1 MHRRA
6 ALIAVLS
13 TGFAAACA
21 DMSMQHIQT
30 KETILEDTLKNYA
43 ATIRWGDM
51 LQAQAF
57 VDPAYRQAHPMSD
70 LDMQRYRQV
79 QVTAYNDQPAA
90 ADQRDRGGA
99 DRRDRARQRQYAGC
113 SQHCRSPDLEI
124 RREAE
129 ALVVDDRVAGHH
141 AASVSAVA
149 PWRCPGA
156 CLCQL
161 CPAPR

>member
-30 KETILEDTLKNYA
+30 KETILEDTMKNYA

-57 VDPAYRQAHPMSD
+57 VDPAFRQAHPMTD

-90 ADQRDRGGA
+90 PLNELEVAQTVEIGLVNINTQA
-99 DRRDRARQRQYAGC
+99 ARSIIDHQVWRYDEKQKHWWLMTGLPNIQRQN
-113 SQHCRSPDLEI
+113 
-124 RREAE
+124 
-129 ALVVDDRVAGHH
+129 
-141 AASVSAVA
+141 
-149 PWRCPGA
+149 
-156 CLCQL
+156 
-161 CPAPR
+161 

>member
-13 TGFAAACA
+13 TGLAAACA
-21 DMSMQHIQT
+21 DMSMQHMQS

-57 VDPAYRQAHPMSD
+57 VDPAYRQAHPLSD

-90 ADQRDRGGA
+90 PLNENEVAQTVEIGLVNVNTQAARSVIDRQVWRYDEKQKHWWLMTGL
-99 DRRDRARQRQYAGC
+99 
-113 SQHCRSPDLEI
+113 PDI
-124 RREAE
+124 TRH
-129 ALVVDDRVAGHH
+129 D
-141 AASVSAVA
+141 
-149 PWRCPGA
+149 
-156 CLCQL
+156 
-161 CPAPR
+161 

>member
-21 DMSMQHIQT
+21 DMSMQHIQS
-30 KETILEDTLKNYA
+30 KETILEETLKNYA

-57 VDPAYRQAHPMSD
+57 VDPAYRQAHPLSD

-79 QVTAYNDQPAA
+79 QVTTYNDQPAA
-90 ADQRDRGGA
+90 PLNENEVAQTVEIGLVNVNTQGA
-99 DRRDRARQRQYAGC
+99 
-113 SQHCRSPDLEI
+113 RSIVDHQVWKYDEKQKHWWLMTGLPDI
-124 RREAE
+124 TR
-129 ALVVDDRVAGHH
+129 HN
-141 AASVSAVA
+141 
-149 PWRCPGA
+149 
-156 CLCQL
+156 
-161 CPAPR
+161 

>member
-13 TGFAAACA
+13 TGLAAACA
-21 DMSMQHIQT
+21 DMSMQHMQS
-30 KETILEDTLKNYA
+30 KETILEETLKNYA

-57 VDPAYRQAHPMSD
+57 VDPAYRQAHPLSD

-90 ADQRDRGGA
+90 PLNENEIAQTVEIGLVNVNTQAARSIIDRQVWRYDEKQKHWWLMTGL
-99 DRRDRARQRQYAGC
+99 
-113 SQHCRSPDLEI
+113 PDI
-124 RREAE
+124 TRH
-129 ALVVDDRVAGHH
+129 D
-141 AASVSAVA
+141 
-149 PWRCPGA
+149 
-156 CLCQL
+156 
-161 CPAPR
+161 

>member
-21 DMSMQHIQT
+21 DMSMQHIQS
-30 KETILEDTLKNYA
+30 KETILEETLKNYA

-57 VDPAYRQAHPMSD
+57 VDPAYRQAHPLSD

-79 QVTAYNDQPAA
+79 QVSAYNDQPAA
-90 ADQRDRGGA
+90 PLNENEVAQTVEIGLVNVNTQGA
-99 DRRDRARQRQYAGC
+99 
-113 SQHCRSPDLEI
+113 RSIVDHQVWKYDEKQKHWWLMTGLPDI
-124 RREAE
+124 TR
-129 ALVVDDRVAGHH
+129 HN
-141 AASVSAVA
+141 
-149 PWRCPGA
+149 
-156 CLCQL
+156 
-161 CPAPR
+161 

>member
-13 TGFAAACA
+13 TGLVAACA
-21 DMSMQHIQT
+21 NMSMQHIQS

-90 ADQRDRGGA
+90 PLNENEIAQTVEIGLVNVNTQQ
-99 DRRDRARQRQYAGC
+99 ARSIIDHQVWRYDEKQKHWWLMTGL
-113 SQHCRSPDLEI
+113 PDI
-124 RREAE
+124 TR
-129 ALVVDDRVAGHH
+129 HN
-141 AASVSAVA
+141 
-149 PWRCPGA
+149 
-156 CLCQL
+156 
-161 CPAPR
+161 

>member
-21 DMSMQHIQT
+21 DMSMQHIQS
-30 KETILEDTLKNYA
+30 KETILEETLKNYA

-57 VDPAYRQAHPMSD
+57 VDPAYRQAHPLSD

-90 ADQRDRGGA
+90 PLNENEVAQTVEIGLVNVNTQGA
-99 DRRDRARQRQYAGC
+99 
-113 SQHCRSPDLEI
+113 RSIVDHQVWHYDDKQKHWWLMTGLPDST
-124 RREAE
+124 R
-129 ALVVDDRVAGHH
+129 HN
-141 AASVSAVA
+141 
-149 PWRCPGA
+149 
-156 CLCQL
+156 
-161 CPAPR
+161 

>member
-13 TGFAAACA
+13 TGLAAACA
-21 DMSMQHIQT
+21 DMSMQHMQS

-57 VDPAYRQAHPMSD
+57 VDPAYRQAHPLSD

-79 QVTAYNDQPAA
+79 QVSAYNDQPAA
-90 ADQRDRGGA
+90 PLNENEVAQTVEIGLVNVNTQAARSIIDRQVWRYDEKQKHWWLMTGL
-99 DRRDRARQRQYAGC
+99 
-113 SQHCRSPDLEI
+113 PDI
-124 RREAE
+124 TRH
-129 ALVVDDRVAGHH
+129 D
-141 AASVSAVA
+141 
-149 PWRCPGA
+149 
-156 CLCQL
+156 
-161 CPAPR
+161 

>member
-13 TGFAAACA
+13 TAFAAACA
-21 DMSMQHIQT
+21 NLSMQHMQS

-57 VDPAYRQAHPMSD
+57 VDPAYRQAHPLSD

-90 ADQRDRGGA
+90 PLNDNEIAQTVEIGLVNVNTQT
-99 DRRDRARQRQYAGC
+99 ARSIIDHQVWRYDEKQKRWWLMTGL
-113 SQHCRSPDLEI
+113 PDI
-124 RREAE
+124 TR
-129 ALVVDDRVAGHH
+129 H
-141 AASVSAVA
+141 
-149 PWRCPGA
+149 
-156 CLCQL
+156 
-161 CPAPR
+161 

>member
-21 DMSMQHIQT
+21 DMSMQHIQS

-57 VDPAYRQAHPMSD
+57 VDPAFRQAHPMTD

-90 ADQRDRGGA
+90 PLNELEVAQTVEIGLVNINTQA
-99 DRRDRARQRQYAGC
+99 ARSIIDHQVWRYDEKQKHWWLMTGLPNIQRQN
-113 SQHCRSPDLEI
+113 
-124 RREAE
+124 
-129 ALVVDDRVAGHH
+129 
-141 AASVSAVA
+141 
-149 PWRCPGA
+149 
-156 CLCQL
+156 
-161 CPAPR
+161 

>member
-6 ALIAVLS
+6 VVIAVLS
-13 TGFAAACA
+13 TALLAACA
-21 DMSMQHIQT
+21 NMSMQHIQS

-57 VDPAYRQAHPMSD
+57 VDPAYRQAHPLSD

-90 ADQRDRGGA
+90 PLNENEIAQTVEIGLVNVNTQA
-99 DRRDRARQRQYAGC
+99 ARSVIDHQVWRYDEKQKHWWLMTGL
-113 SQHCRSPDLEI
+113 PDI
-124 RREAE
+124 TRH
-129 ALVVDDRVAGHH
+129 D
-141 AASVSAVA
+141 
-149 PWRCPGA
+149 
-156 CLCQL
+156 
-161 CPAPR
+161 

>member
-13 TGFAAACA
+13 TGLAAACA
-21 DMSMQHIQT
+21 DMSMQHIQS

-57 VDPAYRQAHPMSD
+57 VDPTYRQAHPMSD

-90 ADQRDRGGA
+90 PLNENEVAQTVEIGLVNINTQQ
-99 DRRDRARQRQYAGC
+99 ARSVIDHQVWRYDEKQKHWWLMTGL
-113 SQHCRSPDLEI
+113 PDI
-124 RREAE
+124 TRH
-129 ALVVDDRVAGHH
+129 D
-141 AASVSAVA
+141 
-149 PWRCPGA
+149 
-156 CLCQL
+156 
-161 CPAPR
+161 